1 MAQMV
6 RKQIYIQKQQQILL
20 KNLSKLRGTSEA
32 EAIRKALDHELQG
45 GAGKPHIDPQAW
57 EQAYNFMVALHMQGP
72 LIRSPET
79 GRGMISTRSA

>member
-32 EAIRKALDHELQG
+32 EVIRKALDHELQG
-45 GAGKPHIDPQAW
+45 GAGKPYIDPQAW
-57 EQAYNFMVALHMQGP
+57 EQAYNFMVSLHMQGP
-72 LIRSPET
+72 LEFGAPRLAAE
-79 GRGMISTRSA
+79 